1 MSFGK
6 DLLGFGLDVLKK
18 SYTTIDDAIDSMT
31 PTHGGTPKQF
41 YRDAASKI
49 GDVLGA
55 ASGIK
60 NKRPGSHDGGNKS
73 ESEDNKD
80 GK

>member
-6 DLLGFGLDVLKK
+6 DLLGLGLGLLKK
-18 SYTTIDDAIDSMT
+18 SYTTIDDTIDSMT

-55 ASGIK
+55 AGNVK
-60 NKRPGSHDGGNKS
+60 AKRSDAVKDDTLKS
-73 ESEDNKD
+73 DTDN